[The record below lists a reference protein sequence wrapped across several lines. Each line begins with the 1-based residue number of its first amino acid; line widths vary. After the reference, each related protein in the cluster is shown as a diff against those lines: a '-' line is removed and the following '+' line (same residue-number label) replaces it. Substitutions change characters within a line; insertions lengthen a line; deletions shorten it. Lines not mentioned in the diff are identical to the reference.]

1 MKVTEVNVYV
11 VDTGGFR
18 PPIVELKTDEG
29 LTGIGEGAVGFGIG
43 CHAAGAM
50 MSDLAENFVLGQDPG
65 NINTIWNDFYF
76 HTFWGKGGGPIF
88 YAAVSALE
96 QALWDIKGKALG
108 VPVYELFGGKQRDE
122 LRVYAND
129 WGDKGFVH
137 PEEMAERAV
146 QVTEDGFDCLK
157 MYPLSKYD
165 PVRNL
170 TRHIK
175 NREVSLE
182 DEKMTKKVVR
192 LVREAIG
199 SNIDLMV
206 DVTAEG
212 PADVMTRIG
221 KSLEE
226 FGLFWYEEPVDAF
239 DVKAYRQLH
248 DKVNIPIA
256 AGERFY
262 TRHGFHDL
270 IESRGVD
277 IVQPDPGTCGG
288 LREIWAIANMAEA
301 YSMRIAPHNC
311 GGPILTSASVQM
323 AACLSNLA
331 ILEVFPYR
339 PDMHYDIVENPL
351 EKTIRS
357 GRLAV
362 PTAPGLGVTLNHK
375 TVDPFLISHLEMK

>member
-11 VDTGGFR
+11 VETGGFR
-18 PPIVELKTDEG
+18 PPIVELVTDEG

-43 CHAAGAM
+43 CYAAGTM
-50 MSDLAENFVLGQDPG
+50 ISDLAKNFVLGQDPG
-65 NINTIWNDFYF
+65 NINSIWNDFYF

-96 QALWDIKGKALG
+96 QALWDLKGKALN
-108 VPVYELFGGKQRDE
+108 VPVYELFGGKLRDS

-146 QVTEDGFDCLK
+146 QVVDDGFTCLK
-157 MYPLSKYD
+157 MYPLSKFD
-165 PVRNL
+165 PIRNL

-175 NREVSLE
+175 NREVTLE
-182 DEKMTKKVVR
+182 DEKMTHKVVG
-192 LVREAIG
+192 LVRDAIG
-199 SNIDLMV
+199 ESIDLMV

-226 FGLFWYEEPVDAF
+226 YYLFWYEEPVDAF
-239 DVKAYRQLH
+239 DVDAYRQLH
-248 DKVNIPIA
+248 DKINIPVA
-256 AGERFY
+256 AGERLY
-262 TRHGFHDL
+262 TRHGFRKI

-288 LREIWAIANMAEA
+288 LREIWSIANMAEA
-301 YSMRIAPHNC
+301 HSMRIAPHNC
-311 GGPILTSASVQM
+311 GGPVLTAAAVQM

-339 PDMHYDIVENPL
+339 PPMHYDIVENPL
-351 EKTIRS
+351 EKTIQN
-357 GRLAV
+357 GYLKV

-375 TVDPFLISHLEMK
+375 TVDPYRVAHLTL

>member
-1 MKVTEVNVYV
+1 MKVIEVNVYV

-18 PPIVELKTDEG
+18 PPIVELITDEG
-29 LTGIGEGAVGFGIG
+29 ISGIGEGAVGFGIG
-43 CHAAGAM
+43 CYSAGTM
-50 MSDLAENFVLGQDPG
+50 MSELAENFVLGKNPLD
-65 NINTIWNDFYF
+65 INSIWNDFYF

-96 QALWDIKGKALG
+96 HALWDIKGKALN
-108 VPVYELFGGKQRDE
+108 VPVYEFFGGKQRDTIV
-122 LRVYAND
+122 LYAND

-137 PEEMAERAV
+137 PEEMARRAV
-146 QVTEDGFDCLK
+146 QVVEDGFHCIK

-175 NREVSLE
+175 NREVTRE
-182 DEKMTKKVVR
+182 DEKMTRKVVG
-192 LVREAIG
+192 LVRDAIG
-199 SNIDLMV
+199 PDIELMV
-206 DVTAEG
+206 DTTAEG
-212 PADVMTRIG
+212 PVDVMTRIG

-226 FGLFWYEEPVDAF
+226 FDLFWFEEPIDAF
-239 DVKAYRQLH
+239 DVNAYRLLH

-262 TRHGFHDL
+262 TRHGFRDL

-288 LREIWAIANMAEA
+288 LREVWNIGNMAEA

-311 GGPILTSASVQM
+311 GGPILTAASVQM
-323 AACLSNLA
+323 AACLTNLA
-331 ILEVFPYR
+331 MLEVFPYR
-339 PDMHYDIVENPL
+339 PEMHYDIVENPL
-351 EKTIRS
+351 EKTIVD
-357 GRLAV
+357 GKLTV
-362 PTAPGLGVTLNHK
+362 PDTPGLGVTLNHK
-375 TVDPFLISHLEMK
+375 TVDPFRTAHLTMN

>member
-1 MKVTEVNVYV
+1 
-11 VDTGGFR
+11 
-18 PPIVELKTDEG
+18 
-29 LTGIGEGAVGFGIG
+29 
-43 CHAAGAM
+43 
-50 MSDLAENFVLGQDPG
+50 
-65 NINTIWNDFYF
+65 
-76 HTFWGKGGGPIF
+76 
-88 YAAVSALE
+88 
-96 QALWDIKGKALG
+96 
-108 VPVYELFGGKQRDE
+108 
-122 LRVYAND
+122 
-129 WGDKGFVH
+129 
-137 PEEMAERAV
+137 
-146 QVTEDGFDCLK
+146 

-212 PADVMTRIG
+212 SADVMTRIG

-226 FGLFWYEEPVDAF
+226 FELFWYEEPVDAF

-351 EKTIRS
+351 EKTICS

>member
-1 MKVTEVNVYV
+1 MKIVEVNVYV

-18 PPIVELKTDEG
+18 PPIVELITDEG
-29 LTGIGEGAVGFGIG
+29 IAGIGEGAVGFGIG
-43 CHAAGAM
+43 CYAAGTM
-50 MSDLAENFVLGQDPG
+50 MKELAENFVLGKDPG
-65 NINTIWNDFYF
+65 NINSIWNDFYF
-76 HTFWGKGGGPIF
+76 HTFWGKGGGAIF

-108 VPVYELFGGKQRDE
+108 VPVYELFGGKQRDT
-122 LRVYAND
+122 LRLYAND

-146 QVTEDGFDCLK
+146 QVVEDGYDCIK

-175 NREVSLE
+175 NREVSHE
-182 DEKMTKKVVR
+182 DEKMTTKVVR

-199 SNIDLMV
+199 PDIDLMV
-206 DVTAEG
+206 DTTAEG
-212 PADVMTRIG
+212 PVDIMTRIG

-226 FGLFWYEEPVDAF
+226 FDLFWFEEPVDAF
-239 DVKAYRQLH
+239 DVDAYRLLH

-262 TRHGFHDL
+262 TKHGFRRL

-288 LREIWAIANMAEA
+288 LREIWSIANMAEA
-301 YSMRIAPHNC
+301 HSMRIAPHNC
-311 GGPILTSASVQM
+311 GGPVLTAASVQM

-331 ILEVFPYR
+331 MLEVFPYR
-339 PDMHYDIVENPL
+339 PAMHYDIVENPL
-351 EKTIRS
+351 EKTIKN
-357 GRLAV
+357 GRMSV
-362 PTAPGLGVTLNHK
+362 PSAPGLGVTLNHD
-375 TVDPFLISHLEMK
+375 TVDPFRTAHLTLK

>member
-1 MKVTEVNVYV
+1 MKVIEANVYV
-11 VDTGGFR
+11 VDTGGFC
-18 PPIVELKTDEG
+18 PPIVELITDEG
-29 LTGIGEGAVGFGIG
+29 ISGIGEGAVGFGIG
-43 CHAAGAM
+43 CHAAGTM
-50 MSDLAENFVLGQDPG
+50 MSELAENFVLGKNPLD
-65 NINTIWNDFYF
+65 INNIWNDFYF

-96 QALWDIKGKALG
+96 HALWDIKGKALN
-108 VPVYELFGGKQRDE
+108 VPVYEFFGGKQRDTIT
-122 LRVYAND
+122 LYAND

-137 PEEMAERAV
+137 PEEMAERAAEV
-146 QVTEDGFDCLK
+146 VEDGFHCIK

-175 NREVSLE
+175 NREVTRE
-182 DEKMTKKVVR
+182 DERMTHKVVG
-192 LVREAIG
+192 LVRDAIG
-199 SNIDLMV
+199 PDVELMV
-206 DVTAEG
+206 DTTAEG

-226 FGLFWYEEPVDAF
+226 FDLFWFEEPVDAF
-239 DVKAYRQLH
+239 DVNAYRLLH

-262 TRHGFHDL
+262 TRYGFRGL

-288 LREIWAIANMAEA
+288 LREVWNIGNMAEA

-311 GGPILTSASVQM
+311 GGPILTAASVQM
-323 AACLSNLA
+323 AACLTNLA
-331 ILEVFPYR
+331 MLEVFPYR
-339 PDMHYDIVENPL
+339 PQMHYDIVENPL
-351 EKTIRS
+351 EKTVTD
-357 GRLAV
+357 GKLAV
-362 PTAPGLGVTLNHK
+362 PKAPGLGVTLNHK
-375 TVDPFLISHLEMK
+375 TVEPFRTAHLSVK

>member
-1 MKVTEVNVYV
+1 MKVVEVNVYV
-11 VDTGGFR
+11 VETGGFR
-18 PPIVELKTDEG
+18 PPIVELVTDEG

-43 CHAAGAM
+43 CYAAGTM
-50 MSDLAENFVLGQDPG
+50 ISDLAENFVLGQDPG
-65 NINTIWNDFYF
+65 NITSIWNDFYF
-76 HTFWGKGGGPIF
+76 HTVWGKNGGPIF
-88 YAAVSALE
+88 YAAVSAIE
-96 QALWDIKGKALG
+96 QALWDLKGKALN
-108 VPVYELFGGKQRDE
+108 VPVYELFGGKLRDS

-146 QVTEDGFDCLK
+146 QVVEDGFTCLK
-157 MYPLSKYD
+157 MYPLSRFD

-175 NREVSLE
+175 NREVTLE
-182 DEKMTKKVVR
+182 DEKMTTKVVR

-199 SNIDLMV
+199 SEIDLMV
-206 DVTAEG
+206 DVTSEG

-221 KSLEE
+221 KNLEE
-226 FGLFWYEEPVDAF
+226 FYLLWYEEPIDAF
-239 DVKAYRQLH
+239 DVDAYRQLH

-256 AGERFY
+256 TGERLY
-262 TRHGFHDL
+262 TRYGFRRI

-288 LREIWAIANMAEA
+288 LREVWTIGNMAEA
-301 YSMRIAPHNC
+301 HNMRIAPHNC
-311 GGPILTSASVQM
+311 GGPVLTAAAVQM

-331 ILEVFPYR
+331 LLEIFPYR
-339 PDMHYDIVENPL
+339 PPMHYDIVENPL
-351 EKTIRS
+351 EKKIKN
-357 GRLAV
+357 GYLDV

-375 TVDPFLISHLEMK
+375 TVDPFCVSHLTLS

>member
-11 VDTGGFR
+11 VETGGFR
-18 PPIVELKTDEG
+18 PPIVELVTDEG
-29 LTGIGEGAVGFGIG
+29 LTGVGESAVGFGIG
-43 CHAAGAM
+43 CYAAAEM
-50 MSDLAENFVLGQDPG
+50 IRDLADTFVLGKDPG
-65 NINTIWNDFYF
+65 NINEIWNDFYF
-76 HTFWGKGGGPIF
+76 HTFWAKGGGAIF

-96 QALWDIKGKALG
+96 QALWDIKGKKLG
-108 VPVYELFGGKQRDE
+108 VPVYELYGGKQRSE

-137 PEEMAERAV
+137 PEDMAQRAV
-146 QVTEDGFDCLK
+146 EVVADGYDCLK

-175 NREVSLE
+175 NREVTL
-182 DEKMTKKVVR
+182 DDVKLTHKVVG

-199 SNIDLMV
+199 PNVDLMV

-212 PADVMTRIG
+212 SLGVMTRIG
-221 KSLEE
+221 RALEE
-226 FGLFWYEEPVDAF
+226 FGLMWYEEPVDAG
-239 DVKAYRQLH
+239 DVEAYRQLH
-248 DKVNIPIA
+248 DSVHIPIA

-262 TRHGFHDL
+262 TRYGFRRL

-288 LREIWAIANMAEA
+288 LREVWAIAAMAEA
-301 YSMRIAPHNC
+301 HSIQIAPHNC
-311 GGPILTSASVQM
+311 GGPVLTAAAVQM
-323 AACLSNLA
+323 AACLSNHV

-339 PDMHYDIVENPL
+339 PDIHYDIVEEPF
-351 EKTIRS
+351 ERQIRQ

-362 PTAPGLGVTLNHK
+362 PDKPGLGVTLNHD
-375 TVDPFLISHLEMK
+375 TVDRFRIAHLK